1 MAKNIARPWDSRLPG
16 VSKLGL
22 ALLLVGLVAFGY
34 GIVQRGLP
42 SRDADLTSAT
52 KSAIMAEEIRR
63 MEQEKDPQTRELLRQ
78 RVNRLSRDADRS
90 LIESREKEA
99 EHAYIA
105 IFGAVMSFAG
115 IIVLYVHRR
124 RMQNLI

>member
-1 MAKNIARPWDSRLPG
+1 MANNADRPWRGRLPG
-16 VSKLGL
+16 TSRLGL

-42 SRDADLTSAT
+42 SRNADLASAT
-52 KSAIMAEEIRR
+52 SISIVAEEIRR
-63 MEQEKDPQTRELLRQ
+63 MEAETDPEARELLRQ
-78 RVNRLSRDADRS
+78 RVNRLSRSGDRS
-90 LIESREKEA
+90 LAASRQSET

-105 IFGAVMSFAG
+105 IFGAIMSVSG
-115 IIVLYVHRR
+115 IIVLIVHRR